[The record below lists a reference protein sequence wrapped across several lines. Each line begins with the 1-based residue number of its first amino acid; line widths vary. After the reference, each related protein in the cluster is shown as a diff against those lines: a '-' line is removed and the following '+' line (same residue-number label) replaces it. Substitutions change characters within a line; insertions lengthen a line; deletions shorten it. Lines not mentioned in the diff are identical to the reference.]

1 MESELGDLNLNAV
14 WLGIT
19 DSESSDNTMTSY
31 ISQLEPQYQNWGY
44 GEPSEE
50 FIGGRCAA
58 WRSSDKDT
66 LDDSW
71 SAARCGNR
79 NFVTCMKQQGNQ
91 CPSGWTYHQTENGG
105 KCYLYIVNGAGAT
118 TWYTGRNYC
127 KAIGAEMITPA
138 TQIEMDTL
146 ARYFD
151 QWSRGGVT
159 RFWVGVS
166 NVYSQNSGECDMRTE
181 SGGYLDIPTEFWS
194 ADYPETG
201 CNAAD
206 DINSNGDKEDT
217 CAFVNTLTGSVTGS
231 WQTGSCFGHDAYG
244 CQIEA
249 GGHIH
254 DIANDDRIQY
264 HCEVLIFFK
273 VICGHSP
280 IILVFIRK

>member
-1 MESELGDLNLNAV
+1 MNSL
-14 WLGIT
+14 
-19 DSESSDNTMTSY
+19 
-31 ISQLEPQYQNWGY
+31 
-44 GEPSEE
+44 
-50 FIGGRCAA
+50 
-58 WRSSDKDT
+58 
-66 LDDSW
+66 
-71 SAARCGNR
+71 
-79 NFVTCMKQQGNQ
+79 KQQGNQ

-127 KAIGAEMITPA
+127 KAIGAEMITPT
-138 TQIEMDTL
+138 TQVEMETL

-194 ADYPETG
+194 ADFPQSG
-201 CNAAD
+201 CDAAD
-206 DINSNGDKEDT
+206 DINNNGDKEDT
-217 CAFVNTLTGSVTGS
+217 CAFVNTLGGSVTGS
-231 WQTGSCFGHDAYG
+231 WQAGSCFGHDAYG

-254 DIANDDRIQY
+254 DIANEDRVQY
-264 HCEVLIFFK
+264 HCEVNF
-273 VICGHSP
+273 
-280 IILVFIRK
+280 